1 MSVNQWTTHFKR
13 MALGTL
19 PAGSRYI
26 VRMRG
31 GGSSKSFFR
40 VVPVISPAEQ
50 AVNQARSKVRKV
62 VNKRNKG
69 GSRQPKRPVKG
80 PVKGRKKR
88 SGAGPKKPRKTKSP
102 AKQKAPRAKKPKTSR
117 RKPLNKVTIKV
128 VKRRPKTRLVG
139 LGRVSD
145 TLT

>member
-31 GGSSKSFFR
+31 GGASKSFFR

-50 AVNQARSKVRKV
+50 AVNQAQLKVRKV
-62 VNKRNKG
+62 VNKRNKQG
-69 GSRQPKRPVKG
+69 PRQPKRLVKG

-88 SGAGPKKPRKTKSP
+88 SGAGPKKPKTSARKKSP
-102 AKQKAPRAKKPKTSR
+102 RAQKPKTSR
-117 RKPLNKVTIKV
+117 RKPRNKVTIKV
-128 VKRRPKTRLVG
+128 VKRRPKRRLVG